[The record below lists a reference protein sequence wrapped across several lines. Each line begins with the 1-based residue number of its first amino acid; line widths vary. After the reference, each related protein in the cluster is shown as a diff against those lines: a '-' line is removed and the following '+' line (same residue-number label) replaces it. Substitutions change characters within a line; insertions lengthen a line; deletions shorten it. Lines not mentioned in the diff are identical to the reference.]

1 MPKIYSRLTIDFTQP
16 VKTTITAIQ
25 NDQNSRYIDV
35 DLKDKGNPV
44 DLTNTTVKIFVKRP
58 PTKTPCPKL
67 PTDTFIYNIGQITDA
82 ENGRVQ
88 FALTTDFLKEPGRLE
103 CEISV
108 EKIVKDQSEVLTTPI
123 FNILVSK
130 TLKNN
135 KLIESTN
142 EYGALVL
149 MYENIVEASKFL
161 TDTIEKIGIPGEVSQ
176 ENSIDTLF
184 KGLEKIITF
193 IKNGITGGGDTN
205 EVINRI
211 NESITAQTVTLSEKL
226 EDITNTI
233 LRKIEELPR
242 RFNTRNNCR

>member
-1 MPKIYSRLTIDFTQP
+1 
-16 VKTTITAIQ
+16 
-25 NDQNSRYIDV
+25 
-35 DLKDKGNPV
+35 
-44 DLTNTTVKIFVKRP
+44 
-58 PTKTPCPKL
+58 
-67 PTDTFIYNIGQITDA
+67 
-82 ENGRVQ
+82 
-88 FALTTDFLKEPGRLE
+88 
-103 CEISV
+103 
-108 EKIVKDQSEVLTTPI
+108 
-123 FNILVSK
+123 
-130 TLKNN
+130 
-135 KLIESTN
+135 
-142 EYGALVL
+142 
-149 MYENIVEASKFL
+149 MYENIVEASKSL

-226 EDITNTI
+226 EDSTNTI

>member
-1 MPKIYSRLTIDFTQP
+1 
-16 VKTTITAIQ
+16 
-25 NDQNSRYIDV
+25 
-35 DLKDKGNPV
+35 
-44 DLTNTTVKIFVKRP
+44 
-58 PTKTPCPKL
+58 
-67 PTDTFIYNIGQITDA
+67 
-82 ENGRVQ
+82 
-88 FALTTDFLKEPGRLE
+88 
-103 CEISV
+103 
-108 EKIVKDQSEVLTTPI
+108 
-123 FNILVSK
+123 
-130 TLKNN
+130 
-135 KLIESTN
+135 
-142 EYGALVL
+142 
-149 MYENIVEASKFL
+149 MYENIVL

-226 EDITNTI
+226 EDSTNTI

>member
-1 MPKIYSRLTIDFTQP
+1 
-16 VKTTITAIQ
+16 
-25 NDQNSRYIDV
+25 
-35 DLKDKGNPV
+35 
-44 DLTNTTVKIFVKRP
+44 
-58 PTKTPCPKL
+58 
-67 PTDTFIYNIGQITDA
+67 
-82 ENGRVQ
+82 
-88 FALTTDFLKEPGRLE
+88 
-103 CEISV
+103 
-108 EKIVKDQSEVLTTPI
+108 
-123 FNILVSK
+123 
-130 TLKNN
+130 
-135 KLIESTN
+135 
-142 EYGALVL
+142 

-226 EDITNTI
+226 EDSTNTI